1 MLCGGLNGKEIQ
13 TREYIYIYIYIERER
28 EREREMIYLTIQQK
42 ITHVVKNYTP
52 IKIK

>member
-1 MLCGGLNGKEIQ
+1 MGRKSKQEN
-13 TREYIYIYIYIERER
+13 IYIYIER